1 MSHLGTLRDYRFS
14 NVDEATDDVRGSKVY
29 GFNDEKLGKIDDVIF
44 DHASGRIQYVVID
57 TGGWL
62 SSKKFLVPPQALRP
76 SVDHD
81 EDFRVDLSKAQ
92 IESFPP
98 YNEADIESDEK
109 WADYDGRY
117 RSQWE
122 ANPVMHR
129 VATDRNI
136 TPTTKQQI
144 DAGSGSLPVWDDR
157 DEEETVS
164 DITPMRTEASLGS
177 RSKRSQAGAGIP
189 SKIVCANDGR
199 RSFPCARR
207 VRVRRRRRRLRSARG
222 IPGGKRASMLVSY
235 CHPEEAEPFALRRA
249 PDEGPVHFRHECGVS
264 ATP

>member
-1 MSHLGTLRDYRFS
+1 MSHLGTLRDYRFT
-14 NVDEATDDVRGSKVY
+14 DLEEAKDDVRGSKVY
-29 GFNDEKLGKIDDVIF
+29 GPGDEKLGKVDDVIF
-44 DHASGRIQYVVID
+44 DHSTGQIEYVVID

-62 SSKKFLVPPQALRP
+62 SSKKFVVPPQALRP
-76 SVDHD
+76 SVQH
-81 EDFRVDLSKAQ
+81 EDDFTVDLTQEQ

-144 DAGSGSLPVWDDR
+144 DAGSGSLPSG

-164 DITPMRTEASLGS
+164 GITPMRTEASMGVDPSGPSVRWDTFEDRLRQRRQEIVSYGTS
-177 RSKRSQAGAGIP
+177 RK
-189 SKIVCANDGR
+189 
-199 RSFPCARR
+199 SFPDSETIAERDARR
-207 VRVRRRRRRLRSARG
+207 
-222 IPGGKRASMLVSY
+222 KAS
-235 CHPEEAEPFALRRA
+235 
-249 PDEGPVHFRHECGVS
+249 
-264 ATP
+264 

>member
-44 DHASGRIQYVVID
+44 DHASGQIQYVVID

-81 EDFRVDLSKAQ
+81 QDFRVDLSQEQ

-98 YNEADIESDEK
+98 YNESDIESDEK

-122 ANPVMHR
+122 AKPVMHR

-144 DAGSGSLPVWDDR
+144 DAGSGSLPSGQ
-157 DEEETVS
+157 EEETVS
-164 DITPMRTEASLGS
+164 DITPMRTEASLGVDPSGPS
-177 RSKRSQAGAGIP
+177 RRWDTFEDRLRQRRP
-189 SKIVCANDGR
+189 EIVSACTTCKSSPASEIASERERD
-199 RSFPCARR
+199 
-207 VRVRRRRRRLRSARG
+207 RRR
-222 IPGGKRASMLVSY
+222 KAS
-235 CHPEEAEPFALRRA
+235 
-249 PDEGPVHFRHECGVS
+249 
-264 ATP
+264 

>member
-81 EDFRVDLSKAQ
+81 EDFRVDLSQAQ

-98 YNEADIESDEK
+98 YDEADVESDEK

-122 ANPVMHR
+122 ANPIMHR

-144 DAGSGSLPVWDDR
+144 DAGSGSLQSGDQ
-157 DEEETVS
+157 DEEDTVS
-164 DITPMRTEASLGS
+164 DVTPMRTEASLGVDPSGPS
-177 RSKRSQAGAGIP
+177 RRWDTFEDRLRQRRQEIVSACMTCKSSPVSETASKREGGT
-189 SKIVCANDGR
+189 R
-199 RSFPCARR
+199 R
-207 VRVRRRRRRLRSARG
+207 
-222 IPGGKRASMLVSY
+222 KAS
-235 CHPEEAEPFALRRA
+235 
-249 PDEGPVHFRHECGVS
+249 
-264 ATP
+264 

>member
-1 MSHLGTLRDYRFS
+1 MSHLGTLRDYRFN

-29 GFNDEKLGKIDDVIF
+29 GLNDEKLGKIDDVIF
-44 DHASGRIQYVVID
+44 DQASGQIQYVVID

-62 SSKKFLVPPQALRP
+62 SSKKFLVPPQALLP

-81 EDFRVDLSKAQ
+81 NDFRVYLSQEQ

-98 YNEADIESDEK
+98 YKESDLESDEK

-122 ANPVMHR
+122 SKPIMHR

-136 TPTTKQQI
+136 TPTTEQQI
-144 DAGSGSLPVWDDR
+144 HAGSGTLPSA

-164 DITPMRTEASLGS
+164 GLTPMRTEASLSVDPSGPS
-177 RSKRSQAGAGIP
+177 RRW
-189 SKIVCANDGR
+189 DT
-199 RSFPCARR
+199 FED
-207 VRVRRRRRRLRSARG
+207 RLRQRRQEIVSFHATSKTS
-222 IPGGKRASMLVSY
+222 PASETAS
-235 CHPEEAEPFALRRA
+235 ERERDSRRKA
-249 PDEGPVHFRHECGVS
+249 S
-264 ATP
+264 

>member
-81 EDFRVDLSKAQ
+81 EDFRVDLSQAQ

-122 ANPVMHR
+122 AKPVMHR

-136 TPTTKQQI
+136 TPTTRQQI
-144 DAGSGSLPVWDDR
+144 DAGSGSLPSGDE
-157 DEEETVS
+157 EEETVS
-164 DITPMRTEASLGS
+164 DITPMRTETSLGVDPSGPS
-177 RSKRSQAGAGIP
+177 RRWDTFE
-189 SKIVCANDGR
+189 N
-199 RSFPCARR
+199 
-207 VRVRRRRRRLRSARG
+207 RLRQ
-222 IPGGKRASMLVSY
+222 
-235 CHPEEAEPFALRRA
+235 RRQ
-249 PDEGPVHFRHECGVS
+249 EIVS
-264 ATP
+264 ACTTCKSSPASETASERERDTRRKAS

>member
-1 MSHLGTLRDYRFS
+1 MAHLGTLRDYRFS

-29 GFNDEKLGKIDDVIF
+29 GIDDEKLGKIDDVIF
-44 DHASGRIQYVVID
+44 DHSTGQIQYVVID

-76 SVDHD
+76 SVDHED
-81 EDFRVDLSKAQ
+81 DFRVELTKQQ
-92 IESFPP
+92 IEGFPP

-122 ANPVMHR
+122 ANPIMHR

-144 DAGSGSLPVWDDR
+144 DAGSGSLPSI
-157 DEEETVS
+157 EEETVS
-164 DITPMRTEASLGS
+164 EVTPMRTEASLGVDPSGPS
-177 RSKRSQAGAGIP
+177 RRWDTFEDRLRQRRHEIVA
-189 SKIVCANDGR
+189 VCATCKNSPASETASERERDTR
-199 RSFPCARR
+199 R
-207 VRVRRRRRRLRSARG
+207 
-222 IPGGKRASMLVSY
+222 KAS
-235 CHPEEAEPFALRRA
+235 
-249 PDEGPVHFRHECGVS
+249 
-264 ATP
+264 

>member
-1 MSHLGTLRDYRFS
+1 MPCAKTQCSRHASKITQQRYGSVAKQFFQEENMSHLGTLRDYRFT
-14 NVDEATDDVRGSKVY
+14 DLEEAKDDVRGSKVY
-29 GFNDEKLGKIDDVIF
+29 GPGDEKLGKVDDVIF
-44 DHASGRIQYVVID
+44 DHSSGQIEYVVID

-62 SSKKFLVPPQALRP
+62 SSKKFVVPPQALRP
-76 SVDHD
+76 SVQY
-81 EDFRVDLSKAQ
+81 EDDFTVDLTQEQ

-144 DAGSGSLPVWDDR
+144 DAGSGSLPSG

-164 DITPMRTEASLGS
+164 GITPMRTEASMGVDPSGPSVRWDTFEDRLRQRRQEIVSYGTS
-177 RSKRSQAGAGIP
+177 RKSSPDSETIAER
-189 SKIVCANDGR
+189 D
-199 RSFPCARR
+199 ARR
-207 VRVRRRRRRLRSARG
+207 
-222 IPGGKRASMLVSY
+222 KAS
-235 CHPEEAEPFALRRA
+235 
-249 PDEGPVHFRHECGVS
+249 
-264 ATP
+264 